1 MWSGV
6 GARYVAGRPEFALA
20 GCDRLTR
27 ALLGELTG
35 ARVEAGSGPRGL
47 PGTLRELAAAWA
59 GALGGCARAL
69 LPGELTRLRAGS
81 GQRLTRT
88 SLQRE
93 LAGLRGGTRLIQ
105 RPLQRELTR
114 PCRTGLIRALLGELT

>member
-1 MWSGV
+1 M
-6 GARYVAGRPEFALA
+6 AGRPEFALA
-20 GCDRLTR
+20 GCDRLTG
-27 ALLGELTG
+27 ALLRELTG

-59 GALGGCARAL
+59 GPLGGCARAL

-93 LAGLRGGTRLIQ
+93 LAGLCGGTRLMQ

-114 PCRTGLIRALLGELT
+114 PRRTGLIRALLRELT